1 MFPKLLR
8 VTDEYYQPEIVVES
22 KGYIT
27 VRIGKSLKAT
37 HVYWQLV
44 DPVFSLL
51 QLGFEWPSGRLVH
64 CSVPLFKGDVE
75 TLETDPGL
83 GGTVG
88 TPFFDL
94 SKWPVCVTEGRDVSG
109 NVIEEPG
116 KTRLQ
121 RSRNALSILAREGTR
136 QRSVVYGG
144 KVVCDFDR
152 NDELTDLTLLG
163 FYPI

>member
-1 MFPKLLR
+1 MFPRLLR
-8 VTDEYYQPEIVVES
+8 VTDEYYQPEIAVES

-27 VRIGKSLKAT
+27 VRVGKSQKAT

-75 TLETDPGL
+75 ILDADPAP

-94 SKWPVCVTEGRDVSG
+94 SKWPVRVTEGKDVSG
-109 NVIEEPG
+109 NVIEESG
-116 KTRLQ
+116 QIRLQ
-121 RSRNALSILAREGTR
+121 RSRNALSILARESTR

-144 KVVCDFDR
+144 TVVCDFDPY
-152 NDELTDLTLLG
+152 DELAALTLLG
-163 FYPI
+163 SFPS